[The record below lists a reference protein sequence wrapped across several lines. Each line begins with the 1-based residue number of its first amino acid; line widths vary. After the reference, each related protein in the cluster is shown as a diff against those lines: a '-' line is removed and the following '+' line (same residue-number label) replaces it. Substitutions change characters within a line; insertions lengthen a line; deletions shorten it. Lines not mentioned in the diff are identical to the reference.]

1 MPRTMWID
9 AICMNQKDHAERAAQ
24 VAWMVHVYARAEKVL
39 VWPGREFEEGEQS
52 WRNRSAQLT
61 LRMGLL
67 SRRGLSRNRK
77 PGLSSPR
84 PQSETS
90 VDTRERSSIPETF
103 KFVEELAAVLQS
115 NPSESEKMI
124 CSEPGLKFV
133 MTLHDL
139 MFRPSFHRLWVVQ
152 EVTVAKKAG
161 VVCGNHLV
169 PWFSLNRA
177 VSSILTIP
185 VSHLHQLLDGFAA
198 QTIFSPIY
206 IYRLSM
212 PSLGMC

>member
-9 AICMNQKDHAERAAQ
+9 AICVNQKDNAERAAQ
-24 VAWMVHVYARAEKVL
+24 IGWMVHVYARDEKVL
-39 VWPGREFEEGEQS
+39 VWLGREFEEGEQS

-84 PQSETS
+84 PQSETI

-115 NPSESEKMI
+115 NPSESEKML

-139 MFRPSFHRLWVVQ
+139 MSRPSFHRLWVVQ
-152 EVTVAKKAG
+152 EVTVAKKA
-161 VVCGNHLV
+161 VAFL
-169 PWFSLNRA
+169 RA
-177 VSSILTIP
+177 
-185 VSHLHQLLDGFAA
+185 
-198 QTIFSPIY
+198 IFIS
-206 IYRLSM
+206 
-212 PSLGMC
+212 C